1 MDDGHVALEYI
12 LDAVKIRDL
21 VVKQFVKDYKRDEW
35 EIRQQV
41 NYAVVEYNRSARQA
55 AVGKGVEG
63 FVEVHLAQTKRA
75 WERIRAKYG

>member
-55 AVGKGVEG
+55 AVEKGVEG

-75 WERIRAKYG
+75 WERIKVKYG